1 MTSKQ
6 SREKSWAFRP
16 ADKIAG
22 LSRLTLEEHTVFQPD
37 GVTFRFRGYKT
48 PPETK
53 ATVWRK
59 RIAFSLA
66 IASPEMSAAS
76 PAVPQTPPKR
86 TRSAPLSPAQK
97 HYIKTLQ
104 TRLKALKARLPPPAD
119 DALER
124 RYWDYI
130 DPHSFIG
137 AFRKAATIWNNPVID
152 LPAKCRQVNASLIEL
167 HDLLQAMQLPGE
179 LMRDDTQF
187 TVVLAKILQLVRI
200 VEEKAEK
207 NGIGLPR
214 EVHEL
219 AHLLDDLTDR
229 MIEGGNR
236 LYGIEPDMTREERE
250 TQEHL
255 ERSAVLPGKPLEER
269 LTILETLWE
278 NPRIDL
284 DEKIRYLEKAIE
296 LIREA
301 GAKKPVKVPCPHEE
315 GIKRHLSAI
324 GRHLREMEE
333 DGLKIWQHRIA
344 EGLADS
350 ANLWRKNAGLP
361 PVSPEKWAG
370 KIRLQSLDIQT
381 EDNENGNI
389 RFTATLG
396 FQDRD
401 GVFDGRLMYA
411 VVENGAV
418 KKPIRPE

>member
-1 MTSKQ
+1 METEQ
-6 SREKSWAFRP
+6 NREKSWTFRP

-22 LSRLTLEEHTVFQPD
+22 LSRLTLEEHRVFQPD
-37 GVTFRFRGYKT
+37 GIASRLQGYKT

-66 IASPEMSAAS
+66 IASPETPAAS

-86 TRSAPLSPAQK
+86 TRSAPLSPEQK
-97 HYIKTLQ
+97 QLVKTLQ
-104 TRLKALKARLPPPAD
+104 TRLKTLRARLPPPAD
-119 DALER
+119 EALER

-137 AFRKAATIWNNPVID
+137 AFRKAATIWNNPDND
-152 LPAKCRQVNASLIEL
+152 LPTKCRQVNASLTEL

-187 TVVLAKILQLVRI
+187 TVVLARILQFVRI

-219 AHLLDDLTDR
+219 ARLLDDLTDR

-236 LYGIEPDMTREERE
+236 LYGIEHDMTREERQ
-250 TQEHL
+250 TQENL
-255 ERSAVLPGKPLEER
+255 ERSAFQPGKPLEER
-269 LTILETLWE
+269 LAILETLWE
-278 NPRIDL
+278 NPGIDL

-296 LIREA
+296 LIREP
-301 GAKKPVKVPCPHEE
+301 GVKKPVKVPCPHEE

-324 GRHLREMEE
+324 SRHLRELEE
-333 DGLKIWQHRIA
+333 LGLTIWQHRIA
-344 EGLADS
+344 EGLTRS
-350 ANLWRKNAGLP
+350 ANIWRKNAGLP
-361 PVSPEKWAG
+361 PVLPEKWAP

-381 EDNENGNI
+381 EDEENGEI

-396 FQDRD
+396 FRDRD
-401 GVFDGRLMYA
+401 GIFDGRLMQA
-411 VVENGAV
+411 VIENHTV
-418 KKPIRPE
+418 KKMISPE